1 VAGVRPILTERDILK
16 VWFKAHATRLYAV
29 LSVAVVV
36 TAHYRPGI
44 PVDAVLTGAGALLGV
59 GEAAQRAAKSIAKGV
74 PVAKRK
80 P

>member
-1 VAGVRPILTERDILK
+1 VAGVWPNLTERDKLK
-16 VWFKAHATRLYAV
+16 AWTKAHATRLYAV

-36 TAHYRPGI
+36 FAHYRPGV

-59 GEAAQRAAKSIAKGV
+59 GEAAQRAAKNAAKAV

-80 P
+80 R

>member
-1 VAGVRPILTERDILK
+1 MK
-16 VWFKAHATRLYAV
+16 VWIKAHATRLYAV
-29 LSVAVVV
+29 LSVALVVG
-36 TAHYRPGI
+36 AHYRPGI

-59 GEAAQRAAKSIAKGV
+59 GEAAQRAAKNIAKAV